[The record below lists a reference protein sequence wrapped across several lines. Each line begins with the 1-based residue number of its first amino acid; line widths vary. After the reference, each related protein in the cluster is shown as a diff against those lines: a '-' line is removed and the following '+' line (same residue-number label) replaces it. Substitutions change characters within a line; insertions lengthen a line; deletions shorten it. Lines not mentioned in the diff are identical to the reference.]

1 MTVMVYDGDD
11 LSRIGSTTQNGL
23 DILLKKVIEKF
34 GSNYNYVEG
43 DQIEEFTWKSP
54 KVKREVFFK
63 VSTKDQKVYLRVSNT
78 EAELAIKKKAEE
90 AADTGF

>member
-1 MTVMVYDGDD
+1 
-11 LSRIGSTTQNGL
+11 
-23 DILLKKVIEKF
+23 
-34 GSNYNYVEG
+34 
-43 DQIEEFTWKSP
+43 
-54 KVKREVFFK
+54 VKREVFFK